1 MDIQKYVNAKTIIK
15 NELYDSFKANLICPK
30 CKYLMIQPVMCIICQ
45 STFCNKC
52 IEKCKND
59 KGLCQNKCKK
69 SNYINVIGKNNHIMK
84 FKFKCIN
91 GCGEEIPFN
100 DIQKHYSKKCNNI
113 KKVKKLE
120 KAIVQDNKHKQ
131 LRILTPREVAESKK
145 KSGEKI
151 PFITSKKILYLN
163 ILIFNYI
170 VITLGSHGI
179 GKSSLIDA

>member
-1 MDIQKYVNAKTIIK
+1 M
-15 NELYDSFKANLICPK
+15 
-30 CKYLMIQPVMCIICQ
+30 
-45 STFCNKC
+45 
-52 IEKCKND
+52 
-59 KGLCQNKCKK
+59 
-69 SNYINVIGKNNHIMK
+69 
-84 FKFKCIN
+84 
-91 GCGEEIPFN
+91 
-100 DIQKHYSKKCNNI
+100 
-113 KKVKKLE
+113 KKLE

-170 VITLGSHGI
+170 VITLGAHDI

>member
-1 MDIQKYVNAKTIIK
+1 MDIRKYVNAKTIIK
-15 NELYDSFKANLICPK
+15 NELYDLFKENLICPK

-45 STFCNKC
+45 STFCKKC
-52 IEKCKND
+52 LENCKDD
-59 KGLCQNKCKK
+59 KGLCQKKCKK
-69 SNYINVIGKNNHIMK
+69 SNYKDLIGKNIHITK

-151 PFITSKKILYLN
+151 PFITSKKILYLI

-170 VITLGSHGI
+170 VITLGANGI